1 MSKKTPLVVNEALLE
16 VPDATPIALD
26 SPAWFAWLDA
36 DEHHTFHFAHPSG
49 GFTARKERKQR
60 GQWYWVA
67 YRQVHNKLH
76 KTYLCK
82 SEALTLALLC
92 AASEKLSRVIT
103 EE

>member
-1 MSKKTPLVVNEALLE
+1 MSKKTPLVTNGTLL
-16 VPDATPIALD
+16 DHTTAQPIAVD
-26 SPAWFAWLDA
+26 SAAWFEWLKA

-67 YRQVHNKLH
+67 YRQAHNKLH

-82 SEALTLALLC
+82 SDALTLSLLC
-92 AASEKLSRVIT
+92 AASEKLAHTVADD
-103 EE
+103 